1 MSALE
6 TEFFNLLETSESR
19 WTTLFIEGR
28 TWINIDIQN
37 FAWQAQIKGMKANG
51 ARIATFRKSDSDE
64 NDASG
69 TAAAVEPVN
78 QEKTWRL
85 WATPEKR
92 RAKFEVGNEPV
103 DVVIEGSTFWS
114 NGLGRSITNGGKTN
128 HSHGQGDGRYLIRTA
143 DYPGLLHVVELSEGM
158 RIGRH
163 TIEAKVTIL
172 EKKHPVRGQVLHGLT
187 IGDAE
192 VLVLNVDRERGVVL
206 SASSWYQGAIY
217 RIVEI
222 TEVAFDPNFDID
234 VFKIE
239 PEFATEWLLTN

>member
-19 WTTLFIEGR
+19 WTALFIEGR
-28 TWINIDIQN
+28 TWFNIEVQS
-37 FAWQAQIKGMKANG
+37 FAWQAKIDRMKANG
-51 ARIATFRKSDSDE
+51 AIATFRRSDSDE
-64 NDASG
+64 NEASG
-69 TAAAVEPVN
+69 TAIVVEPVDH
-78 QEKTWRL
+78 EETWRL

-92 RAKFEVGNEPV
+92 RAKFEVGNELV

-114 NGLGRSITNGGKTN
+114 NGHGRSITNGGKAN
-128 HSHGQGDGRYLIRTA
+128 YGHGQGDGQNLIRTA
-143 DYPGLLHVVELSEGM
+143 KYAGLLHVVELSEGM

-163 TIEAKVTIL
+163 TIEARVTIVDN
-172 EKKHPVRGQVLHGLT
+172 EDPHRVPVLHGLT

-192 VLVLNVDRERGVVL
+192 VLELSVDRERGVVL
-206 SASSWYQGAIY
+206 CASSQFQGAIY

-222 TEVAFDPNFDID
+222 TEVEFDPNFDLD

-239 PEFATEWLLTN
+239 PEFGTEWVSTN